1 MRKILILILCL
12 FTLNINAQV
21 DLMSTMPTNFVN
33 DYEELFSTSDE
44 GVLNDMIKSYQDKT
58 SIEICVVTTNQVFD
72 SEAELKDFSDRLGEK
87 WGVGSSELDNGI
99 IVVISLASRKWS
111 ISTGYGVEGFY
122 PDIISKRLAERYL
135 KPNFINEQYAEGV
148 KQFLTATM
156 DEIGYDALEQL
167 IQKREIQKAEE
178 AKRMREFGTTLI
190 FVIGGILFIVLVV
203 YLIIMT
209 IKKAKARK
217 ALRAEI
223 DFIHEDIIL
232 RKSDLVKTLN
242 KIPTEIQK
250 VYDDNVTNNEVKT
263 DQDTLT
269 RLLLVQSTIKDF
281 QNVIYNTNRVIS
293 SILSEQR
300 EITKYLKT
308 NYEYCEEYLKE
319 DLKSFTPDTTSSLF
333 TTTDFSVER
342 LNKLR
347 NINNSLSAQLKRFLK
362 KTYTINAIVSASSEL
377 DGKVKDIQ
385 SSYEQYRK
393 DKVDLMILPIGKRLS
408 DLAKVDVDTYI
419 SNVKEETNN
428 SLLKLKDDDYE
439 GASYHYGVLVTTL
452 SVLASTFG
460 AVTNL
465 VSSYK
470 RSDKYVKDHKN
481 DYNSKITSIL
491 AIINSSGVK
500 NSRKQTLDQIRGEI
514 RKFENNIAF
523 DIILSSS
530 LLKNILE
537 NLDKLYEDI
546 KSDIKKKNDADA
558 AAVAAAAAASR
569 RRSSTSSGSGS
580 FGGFGGGGFGGG
592 GSTGSF

>member
-21 DLMSTMPTNFVN
+21 DLMSTIPTNFVN

-44 GVLNDMIKSYQDKT
+44 GVLNDMIKSYQNKT

-87 WGVGSSELDNGI
+87 CGVGSSELDNGI

-491 AIINSSGVK
+491 VIINSSGVK

>member
-1 MRKILILILCL
+1 MRKMRKMRKILILVLCL

-21 DLMSTMPTNFVN
+21 DLMSTTPTNFVN
-33 DYEELFSTSDE
+33 DYEELFSSSEETM
-44 GVLNDMIKSYQDKT
+44 LNSMIRSYKDKT

-72 SEAELKDFSDRLGEK
+72 SEAELKDFSDKLGEK

-111 ISTGYGVEGFY
+111 ISTGYGVEGLY

-135 KPNFINEQYAEGV
+135 KPNFINEDYAEGV

-156 DEIGYDALEQL
+156 GEIGYEALEQL

-190 FVIGGILFIVLVV
+190 FVIGGILFIILVV
-203 YLIIMT
+203 FLIRMT

-217 ALRAEI
+217 ALSDEI
-223 DFIHEDIIL
+223 DFIHEDILL
-232 RKSDLVKTLN
+232 RKAKLLKTLN

-250 VYDDNVTNNEVKT
+250 VYDDNVTNNEVKI

-269 RLLLVQSTIKDF
+269 RLLLVQSTIKEF

-300 EITKYLKT
+300 EVTKYLKG

-333 TTTDFSVER
+333 TTTEFSVDR

-347 NINNSLSAQLKRFLK
+347 NINNSLSGKLNSFLK
-362 KTYTINAIVSASSEL
+362 KTQTINEIVSISSNIDNKVFEL
-377 DGKVKDIQ
+377 EKF
-385 SSYEQYRK
+385 YEDYKK
-393 DKVDLMILPIGKRLS
+393 DKSYLMTLPIGKRLS
-408 DLAKVDVDTYI
+408 DLVKIDVDKYI
-419 SNVKEETNN
+419 SNIKEESDN
-428 SLLKLKDDDYE
+428 SILKLKEHTYE
-439 GASYHYGVLVTTL
+439 SATYHYGMYLTTL
-452 SVLASTFG
+452 SVLTSAFG

-470 RSDKYVKDHKN
+470 RSDKYVKEHKG
-481 DYNSKITSIL
+481 DYDSKITNIL
-491 AIINSSGVK
+491 AKINSLGVK
-500 NSRKQTLDQIRGEI
+500 NSRNHTLTEI
-514 RKFENNIAF
+514 RSGIKKFENNIEF
-523 DIILSSS
+523 DVILSAS
-530 LLKNILE
+530 LLKDILK
-537 NLDKLYEDI
+537 NLDDLYNDI
-546 KSDIKKKNDADA
+546 LSDIKKKNADD
-558 AAVAAAAAASR
+558 AAVAAAAIAAAQLA
-569 RRSSTSSGSGS
+569 
-580 FGGFGGGGFGGG
+580 FIAILPCI
-592 GSTGSF
+592 